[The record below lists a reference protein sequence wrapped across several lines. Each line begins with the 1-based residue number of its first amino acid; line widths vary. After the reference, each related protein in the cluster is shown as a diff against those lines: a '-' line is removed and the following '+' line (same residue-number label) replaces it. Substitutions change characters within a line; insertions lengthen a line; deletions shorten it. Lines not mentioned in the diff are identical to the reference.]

1 MAILKFN
8 EYIKESSSYDK
19 YLKDTQFMKF
29 FNKFKNRVLELYP
42 IHSEAVIDLMIDT
55 VYELYYDGFD
65 VDSVVGQLYKTAN
78 VPTRD

>member
-8 EYIKESSSYDK
+8 EYIKESRSYDK
-19 YLKDTQFMKF
+19 YLIDTQFMKF

>member
-19 YLKDTQFMKF
+19 YLNDAKFMEF

-42 IHSEAVIDLMIDT
+42 IHSEAVLDLMIDT

-65 VDSVVGQLYKTAN
+65 VNSVVGQLYKTAN